1 MNWDSLLSGLIGA
14 VVGGVLT
21 GVFSI
26 LAVNKSEK
34 FARDVKTEQDKK
46 TLKGLL
52 QALHDEL
59 ESVNERYQE
68 TMGAQIEALPDGQPL
83 LMYYP
88 VINDFFTVY
97 NANAHL
103 IGTIENNDLRKSIV
117 RTYVL
122 AKGLVDSFR
131 MNNEL
136 VAKFEQ
142 WHVRSVET
150 NHELHKQNAQAQ
162 YEALV
167 RYAKLIKESN
177 AEVKKSLADLMRML
191 RKQGV
196 LNEA

>member
-1 MNWDSLLSGLIGA
+1 MNLDSLLSGLIGA
-14 VVGGVLT
+14 VIGGLLT
-21 GVFSI
+21 GAFSI
-26 LAVNKSEK
+26 FAVNKSEN
-34 FARDVKTEQDKK
+34 FARDSKTKQDKR

-59 ESVNERYQE
+59 ESVNDRYQE
-68 TMGAQIEALPDGQPL
+68 TMGAQIESLPDGQPL
-83 LMYYP
+83 LVYYP

-131 MNNEL
+131 MNNDL
-136 VAKFEQ
+136 VAKYEH
-142 WHVRSVET
+142 WHVRFAET
-150 NHELHKQNAQAQ
+150 NHELHKQNALAQ
-162 YEALV
+162 FSALV
-167 RYAKLIKESN
+167 IYAKLL
-177 AEVKKSLADLMRML
+177 KKSHEDVQKSVAELMRTL

>member
-14 VVGGVLT
+14 VIGGVLT

-26 LAVNKSEK
+26 LAVNKTEKHNRDARSENDAK
-34 FARDVKTEQDKK
+34 V
-46 TLKGLL
+46 LKGLL

-59 ESVNERYQE
+59 DSIYERYQE
-68 TMGAQIEALPDGQPL
+68 TMGAHIEALADGTPL

-97 NANAHL
+97 NANAFL
-103 IGTIENNDLRKSIV
+103 IGRIENNDLRKSLV

-136 VAKFEQ
+136 VSKFEH
-142 WHVRSVET
+142 WHALAAET
-150 NHELHKQNAQAQ
+150 NSPLHQQNAQSH
-162 YEALV
+162 YNALV
-167 RYAKLIKESN
+167 VYAKQIKKSHT
-177 AEVKKSLADLMRML
+177 EVKKSVGELMRML
-191 RKQGV
+191 HKQGV
-196 LNEA
+196 LHEA

>member
-14 VVGGVLT
+14 VIGGVLT
-21 GVFSI
+21 GFFSI

-34 FARDVKTEQDKK
+34 LTRDSKLGQDRK

-68 TMGAQIEALPDGQPL
+68 TMGAQIEALPEGQPL

-103 IGTIENNDLRKSIV
+103 IGTIDNNDLRKSIV
-117 RTYVL
+117 RTYVQ

-131 MNNEL
+131 MNNDL
-136 VAKFEQ
+136 VAKFEH
-142 WHVRSVET
+142 WHVRSIET
-150 NHELHKQNAQAQ
+150 NNELHKQNAQAQ
-162 YEALV
+162 YGALV
-167 RYAKLIKESN
+167 VYAKLIKKSHE
-177 AEVKKSLADLMRML
+177 EVKKSLAELMRML

-196 LNEA
+196 LSEA